1 MCIRDRLL
9 RFTFFVFDP
18 SYAYVADVL
27 MFILVGMGVIGM
39 VFASLQ
45 AIFQT
50 DVRRM
55 LAFSSVAQVGYMLL
69 GVGIAT
75 TASVAAGYLHLLNH
89 AIIKGGLFLALGA
102 MWYRFGITRME
113 DFRGLGKTMPLTMG
127 AFTISGL
134 SLIGV
139 PFTAGFVSKLNL
151 TVAAADAGW
160 VWAVGVIMITSIL
173 ALIYIGRVLLLAYF
187 QSPPTVNG
195 TVVEKNEAP
204 LAMLIPM
211 WALALASIF
220 VGIESDALVDAS
232 TRAAELLLGAG

>member
-1 MCIRDRLL
+1 
-9 RFTFFVFDP
+9 
-18 SYAYVADVL
+18 
-27 MFILVGMGVIGM
+27 
-39 VFASLQ
+39 
-45 AIFQT
+45 
-50 DVRRM
+50 
-55 LAFSSVAQVGYMLL
+55 
-69 GVGIAT
+69 
-75 TASVAAGYLHLLNH
+75 
-89 AIIKGGLFLALGA
+89 
-102 MWYRFGITRME
+102 ME

-127 AFTISGL
+127 AFTVSGL

-187 QSPPTVNG
+187 QSPPIVNG
-195 TVVEKNEAP
+195 SVVVKNEAP
-204 LAMLIPM
+204 LTMLIPM

>member
-1 MCIRDRLL
+1 MLL

-160 VWAVGVIMITSIL
+160 VWACLLYTSP
-173 ALIYIGRVLLLAYF
+173 
-187 QSPPTVNG
+187 SPRD
-195 TVVEKNEAP
+195 
-204 LAMLIPM
+204 L
-211 WALALASIF
+211 
-220 VGIESDALVDAS
+220 S
-232 TRAAELLLGAG
+232 TSRMPSSA